1 MRRSWLA
8 ILLLIVLPIVLLNG
22 CASSSSRHAGPTP
35 GFPQAEND
43 RVIVANAGLQA
54 VTLDSNY
61 YLRWSFAIRPKQADA
76 LSSIRI
82 EDVTDPSP
90 LLLVNDVAPQLDGG
104 QWNETAGLMPLSAA
118 SVHWL
123 FEPNDTVRIFRITI
137 TGLDGR
143 TDQLEQRVGFSQD
156 AKKSLRA
163 VAKMS

>member
-1 MRRSWLA
+1 MMGRWLRGFLF
-8 ILLLIVLPIVLLNG
+8 IILPILSLNG
-22 CASSSSRHAGPTP
+22 CASSSSREAGPTP

-54 VTLDSNY
+54 VTLDGNY
-61 YLRWSFAIRPKQADA
+61 YLRWSFAIRPKQVNA

-82 EDVTDPSP
+82 EDATDPSP

-104 QWNETAGLMPLSAA
+104 RWNETAGLMPLSAA

-123 FEPNDTVRIFRITI
+123 FEPNDTVRIFRIMI

-143 TDQLEQRVGFSQD
+143 SDTLEQRVWYSQD
-156 AKKSLRA
+156 AKKALRA
-163 VAKMS
+163 VMKMP

>member
-1 MRRSWLA
+1 MRRCWPG
-8 ILLLIVLPIVLLNG
+8 ILLFIFLPIVLLNG
-22 CASSSSRHAGPTP
+22 CASSSSRHAGPTT

-123 FEPNDTVRIFRITI
+123 FEPNNTVRIFRITI

-143 TDQLEQRVGFSQD
+143 TDQLEQRVAYSQD
-156 AKKSLRA
+156 AKKGLRA
-163 VAKMS
+163 VAKMP

>member
-1 MRRSWLA
+1 MRRPWLG
-8 ILLLIVLPIVLLNG
+8 ILLFIVLPSVLLNS

-54 VTLDSNY
+54 VILDGNY

-104 QWNETAGLMPLSAA
+104 QWKETAGLMPLSAA

-123 FEPNDTVRIFRITI
+123 FEPNNTVRIFRITI

-143 TDQLEQRVGFSQD
+143 TDQLEQRVAYSQD
-156 AKKSLRA
+156 AKKALRT
-163 VAKMS
+163 VAKMP

>member
-1 MRRSWLA
+1 MRHPWLA
-8 ILLLIVLPIVLLNG
+8 ILLFIILPIVLLNG
-22 CASSSSRHAGPTP
+22 CASSSSHHAGPTS

-43 RVIVANAGLQA
+43 RVIVANAGLQPM
-54 VTLDSNY
+54 TLDGNY
-61 YLRWSFAIRPKQADA
+61 YLRWSFAIRPKQANA

-82 EDVTDPSP
+82 EDVTDPAP

-143 TDQLEQRVGFSQD
+143 SDPLEQRVGYSQD
-156 AKKSLRA
+156 AKKALRA
-163 VAKMS
+163 AVNMP